1 MEKQDTPDDCEYL
14 VTMIIGEKK
23 KKKNNNISKIRNP
36 VISSLVGY
44 GQGLGEKRLVWMFV
58 TA

>member
-1 MEKQDTPDDCEYL
+1 MEKQDIPDDCECL
-14 VTMIIGEKK
+14 VTMIIGKK
-23 KKKNNNISKIRNP
+23 KKSNYISKIRNP

-44 GQGLGEKRLVWMFV
+44 GQGLGEKSLVWMFV